1 MNKTD
6 ALETIKEAWDNDAL
20 SLGEK
25 IIQISTAYYAAG
37 LDISG
42 TSAYIHTT
50 ESELNSLLEL
60 SEFDD
65 DIIDAIS
72 RVNPPKTT
80 WTVLSSASD
89 EEVEHALE
97 LLDASKDPGRQRES
111 SDEFVYYAM
120 IEISGPTIEQKVGN
134 LSSDNLRHA
143 LKKGE
148 DFGALSDWD
157 VKFLKSVAGQKR
169 RGKVL
174 SDKQV
179 NSLIRILNKLAD
191 NDVIKHDSIDGD
203 QDICDEILEALER

>member
-6 ALETIKEAWDNDAL
+6 ALETIKEAWDNEEL
-20 SLGEK
+20 SLGDK
-25 IIQISTAYYAAG
+25 IIQISTAFYAAG

-42 TSAYIHTT
+42 TSAYIQTT
-50 ESELNSLLEL
+50 ESELNTLLEL

-65 DIIDAIS
+65 DIIEAIS

-89 EEVEHALE
+89 EEVEHALK
-97 LLDASKDPGRQRES
+97 LLDGNERVGKRADS
-111 SDEFVYYAM
+111 SDELIYYAM
-120 IEISGPTIEQKVGN
+120 MEVSGPTVDQKVGN
-134 LSSDNLRHA
+134 LSGDLLKHA

-148 DFGALSDWD
+148 DFGALTDWEK
-157 VKFLKSVAGQKR
+157 KFLKNVAGQKK

-174 SDKQV
+174 SEKQTV
-179 NSLIRILNKLAD
+179 HLVKILNKLVD
-191 NDVIKHDSIDGD
+191 GNVIKHDSIDGD

>member
-6 ALETIKEAWDNDAL
+6 ALETIKEAWDDVSL

-65 DIIDAIS
+65 EIIDAIS

-89 EEVEHALE
+89 EEVEHALK
-97 LLDASKDPGRQRES
+97 LLDARGQGDTLK
-111 SDEFVYYAM
+111 
-120 IEISGPTIEQKVGN
+120 
-134 LSSDNLRHA
+134 HA
-143 LKKGE
+143 LKKGT

-157 VKFLKSVAGQKR
+157 TKFLKSIAAQKK

-174 SDKQV
+174 SEKQI
-179 NSLIRILNKLAD
+179 NSLTRILSKLVD

>member
-6 ALETIKEAWDNDAL
+6 ALETIKEAWNDDAL

-25 IIQISTAYYAAG
+25 IIRISTAYYAAG

-65 DIIDAIS
+65 DIIEAIS

-89 EEVEHALE
+89 EEVEHALD
-97 LLDASKDPGRQRES
+97 LLGASKAPGKQHGS

-134 LSSDNLRHA
+134 LNSDILKHA

-157 VKFLKSVAGQKR
+157 IKFLKSVAGQKR

-179 NSLIRILNKLAD
+179 NSLIRILNKLVD

-203 QDICDEILEALER
+203 QDICDEILDALER

>member
-6 ALETIKEAWDNDAL
+6 ALETIKEAWDDDSL

-25 IIQISTAYYAAG
+25 IIQISTAYYDAG

-65 DIIDAIS
+65 DIIEAIS
-72 RVNPPKTT
+72 RINPPKTT

-89 EEVEHALE
+89 EEVEHALK
-97 LLDASKDPGRQRES
+97 LLDARGQEGKRADSP
-111 SDEFVYYAM
+111 DELVYYAM
-120 IEISGPTIEQKVGN
+120 IEVSGPTVEQKVGN
-134 LSSDNLRHA
+134 LSGDTLKHA
-143 LKKGE
+143 LKKGS
-148 DFGALSDWD
+148 DFGTLSDWD
-157 VKFLKSVAGQKR
+157 TKFLKSIAAQKK

-174 SDKQV
+174 SEKQI
-179 NSLIRILNKLAD
+179 NSLTRILNKLVD
-191 NDVIKHDSIDGD
+191 SDVIKHDSIDGD

>member
-6 ALETIKEAWDNDAL
+6 ALETIKEAWNNDSL

-37 LDISG
+37 LDLSG
-42 TSAYIHTT
+42 TSAYIHAT

-65 DIIDAIS
+65 DIIDSIS
-72 RVNPPKTT
+72 KVNPPKTT

-89 EEVEHALE
+89 EEVEHALK
-97 LLDASKDPGRQRES
+97 LLSTKEQIEQRSSS
-111 SDEFVYYAM
+111 SDELVYYAM
-120 IEISGPTIEQKVGN
+120 IEVSGPTIEQKIGN
-134 LSSDNLRHA
+134 LSGDTLKHA
-143 LKKGE
+143 LKKGG

-157 VKFLKSVAGQKR
+157 TKFLKSIAAQKK

-174 SDKQV
+174 SEKQV
-179 NSLIRILNKLAD
+179 NSLARILNKLVD
-191 NDVIKHDSIDGD
+191 KEVIKHDSIDGD